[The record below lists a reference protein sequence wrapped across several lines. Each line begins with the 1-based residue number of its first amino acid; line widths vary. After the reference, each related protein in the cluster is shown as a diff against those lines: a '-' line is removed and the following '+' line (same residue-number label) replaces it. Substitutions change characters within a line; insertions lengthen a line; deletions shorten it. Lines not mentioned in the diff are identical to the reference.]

1 MRYFPVFV
9 DLAGKR
15 VVVVGGG
22 GEALRKVRLLLKTE
36 AQIEVIAPALHPELA
51 AEPRIA
57 WVSDVFMADM
67 LDGAALVFS
76 AEPALNDF
84 VSAEAKIRGIQ
95 VNAVDEA
102 AISSFIVPSIVDR
115 DPVVVAIGT
124 EGAAPVLA
132 QGLRA
137 KVDALLPENLGLL
150 TRKAAAL
157 REVAATQVPV
167 GTARRSF
174 WQDFFFGSVAEAS
187 KTSDEV
193 AYELALGDSLFN
205 HSQGAKGRLTVI
217 VPPVDVELLTLKA
230 QRRLMEADVIV
241 SSIPAPALL
250 EMARRDAIRSAN
262 MVQAL
267 AEAAHGR
274 NIVVICDKASPVQL
288 LAQDRGL
295 TVEVLNHGAQVPALP
310 FPVREDLRDAILR
323 AAS

>member
-22 GEALRKVRLLLKTE
+22 EEALRKARLLLKTK
-36 AQIEVIAPALHPELA
+36 AHIEVIAPALHPELA
-51 AEPRIA
+51 AETRVA
-57 WVSDVFMADM
+57 WVSDIFLADM
-67 LDGAALVFS
+67 LDGAVLVFS
-76 AEPALNDF
+76 ADKALNEI
-84 VSAEAKIRGIQ
+84 VAAEARARGIS

-102 AISSFIVPSIVDR
+102 AISTFIVPSIVDR

-137 KVDALLPENLGLL
+137 KVDALLPENLGAL

-157 REVAATQVPV
+157 RDVAAAQVPI

-174 WQDFFFGSVAEAS
+174 WQDFFFGGVAEAS
-187 KTSDEV
+187 KTGDQV

-205 HSQGAKGRLTVI
+205 HSQGAKGRLSII
-217 VPPVDVELLTLKA
+217 VPPADVELLTLKA

-241 SSIPAPALL
+241 TLSPAPTLL
-250 EMARRDAIRSAN
+250 EMARRDAVRSSDMAEGL
-262 MVQAL
+262 AL
-267 AEAAHGR
+267 AARGR
-274 NIVVICDKASPVQL
+274 NAVIICDKPSAIQSYAPENGVL
-288 LAQDRGL
+288 
-295 TVEVLNHGAQVPALP
+295 VEVLDHGLKTLAHS
-310 FPVREDLRDAILR
+310 FPMREDLRDAILR
-323 AAS
+323 AAL